1 MYNIH
6 LYVES
11 KKYNKLVNE
20 TKKETHRYRKQM
32 RVTSR
37 ESEVERNN
45 TQVGG
50 TNSYYGII

>member
-1 MYNIH
+1 MKQRRR
-6 LYVES
+6 LTDTE
-11 KKYNKLVNE
+11 NKGV
-20 TKKETHRYRKQM
+20 
-32 RVTSR
+32 VTSR

>member
-1 MYNIH
+1 M
-6 LYVES
+6 ES

-32 RVTSR
+32 RVTNR